1 MGWLVGA
8 ILQKRRLGVAGFVLI
23 LVSVFMPWAA
33 IRVSLLALG
42 AVLMVASG
50 FIAGRA
56 RARARERRQVP

>member
-8 ILQKRRLGVAGFVLI
+8 ILQKRRLGVVGFVLVLASI
-23 LVSVFMPWAA
+23 AVPWAA
-33 IRVSLLALG
+33 VRGSLAALG

-56 RARARERRQVP
+56 RGRRHVP